1 MRKFDLPSVEEPRR
15 EDYARPEPPPKKQ
28 PAAAEKRKEAADRSR
43 SGSRRARRRRTSRSP
58 SAGASRRREHRAASN
73 ERPRRRKRSTSSSK
87 SPPPAAPST
96 TRGGRHRSGSRGR
109 TRNPSPPGQRS
120 ATEIP
125 SMGRTGPSRLAS
137 GKSDLYS
144 GGLLYRKANKNG
156 GGGTACKGFY
166 FISRKT

>member
-1 MRKFDLPSVEEPRR
+1 MDVLEKTDDLMRKFDLPSVEEPRR

-73 ERPRRRKRSTSSSK
+73 ERPRRRKRSASSSK

-109 TRNPSPPGQRS
+109 TRNPSSPGQRS

-144 GGLLYRKANKNG
+144 GGCTVQKSQQERGRRDSL
-156 GGGTACKGFY
+156 
-166 FISRKT
+166 